1 VPANDRVEVRFP
13 VAASSA
19 GTARF
24 QVAASSGRHADAS
37 QFELPVWTPAT
48 TEAFATYGELDQS
61 GAVVQ
66 PVKAPADVF
75 KQFGGLEVQT
85 SSTQLQAL
93 TDAVLYLVSYPFECS
108 EQLSSRVL
116 AVAALRDVLTAFKA
130 KGLPSPEEMNKAVAR
145 DIKRLEGLQNDDG
158 GFGFWRRGE
167 ESWPYVSIHVAHSLA
182 RAKEKGYDVPQS
194 MLDKSRGYL
203 RSVESR
209 IPKRYGRDA
218 RNSLIAYAL
227 YTRALMGDRDAAR
240 ARRLIAEN
248 GLEKLQLEAVGWLLN
263 VLSGD
268 NASAAEVAA
277 IRRLLDN
284 RAEETAGT
292 AHFTT
297 SYADDDYLLLRS
309 DRRADGVILEALIR
323 DQPQSDLIP
332 KVARGLLAQRK
343 QGRWENTQENA
354 FVLLALDRY
363 FRTYEKATPDFVA
376 RAWLGD
382 AYAGEQQF
390 RGRSTDRQQFDVPMR
405 YLAEKGSGEQRLVLQ
420 KEGAGRLYYR
430 VGMSYAPTNLKL
442 AAADYGFAVER
453 VYEPTGDASDV
464 RRDADG
470 TWHIKAGST
479 VRVKLT
485 LVAPT
490 RRYHV
495 ALVDP
500 LPAGLEALNPALAV
514 TGTVPARQDDEVPA
528 RAVQWWRRTWF
539 EHQNLR
545 DDRAEAFTSLMW
557 EGVYTYTY
565 TARATTPGTFVVP
578 PAKAEEMYAPETF
591 GRGQSDK
598 VIVE

>member
-1 VPANDRVEVRFP
+1 M
-13 VAASSA
+13 
-19 GTARF
+19 
-24 QVAASSGRHADAS
+24 
-37 QFELPVWTPAT
+37 
-48 TEAFATYGELDQS
+48 
-61 GAVVQ
+61 
-66 PVKAPADVF
+66 F

-93 TDAVLYLVSYPFECS
+93 TDAVLYLVAYPFECS

-130 KGLPSPEEMNKAVAR
+130 KGMPRPEEMNSAVAR
-145 DIKRLEGLQNDDG
+145 DLKRLQGMQNDDG
-158 GFGFWRRGE
+158 GFGFWRRGD
-167 ESWPYVSIHVAHSLA
+167 ESWPYVSIHVAHALA
-182 RAKEKGYDVPQS
+182 RAKEKGYDVPQP

-203 RSVESR
+203 RNVESH

-227 YTRALMGDRDAAR
+227 YTRALLGDRDPAR

-248 GLEKLQLEAVGWLLN
+248 GLEKLQLEAVGWLLT

-268 NASAAEVAA
+268 RASTAQVAA

-297 SYADDDYLLLRS
+297 SYADDDYLLLQLRPARRRRHPRS
-309 DRRADGVILEALIR
+309 AHRRPARRATSSRRSRADCSRTA
-323 DQPQSDLIP
+323 S
-332 KVARGLLAQRK
+332 RGA
-343 QGRWENTQENA
+343 GRTRRRTPSSS
-354 FVLLALDRY
+354 LALDRY

-390 RGRSTDRQQFDVPMR
+390 RGRSTDRQQFDVPMS
-405 YLAEKGSGEQRLVLQ
+405 YLAEKGTGEQRLVLQ

-453 VYEPTGDASDV
+453 VYEPTGDAADV

-470 TWHIKAGST
+470 TWHIKAGAT
-479 VRVKLT
+479 VRVQADAGRAD
-485 LVAPT
+485 APLPRRARRPAARGARSPEPGA
-490 RRYHV
+490 RRYGDDPRGADGAGARALLLVV
-495 ALVDP
+495 AAHMVRAP
-500 LPAGLEALNPALAV
+500 EPARRARRGVHLAAV
-514 TGTVPARQDDEVPA
+514 GGRLHLHLHRARDDARRLRRPARQ
-528 RAVQWWRRTWF
+528 
-539 EHQNLR
+539 
-545 DDRAEAFTSLMW
+545 
-557 EGVYTYTY
+557 
-565 TARATTPGTFVVP
+565 
-578 PAKAEEMYAPETF
+578 
-591 GRGQSDK
+591 GRGDVRPRDLRPRPERQGDSR
-598 VIVE
+598 VAAAHG